1 MMMCDDDNDVCA
13 WCSCFDKY
21 VCVSRFQCFRSP
33 GDLGMVIYAL
43 IPWLV
48 FQHFIFHE
56 VCKQMVSLFRRG
68 IDLHATYTSLL
79 MNF

>member
-1 MMMCDDDNDVCA
+1 MMMMMCDDDNDV
-13 WCSCFDKY
+13 CSCFDKY

-56 VCKQMVSLFRRG
+56 VCKQMVSLFFN
-68 IDLHATYTSLL
+68 ICNPHPT
-79 MNF
+79 